1 MKRLLVHALII
12 GTLALAAC
20 NSANTPDGGDTSSFW
35 GRKKVAPKV
44 VVPAGTPIKVTLQQ
58 GVGSDTSAPGSTFSA
73 VLSSPVV
80 IEGKTVLDKGSAVA
94 GRVTDVKKSGRVKGR
109 ASINLVL
116 TSVIHDGKS
125 IPITTG
131 TYTGVAKST
140 KKRDAAV
147 IGGAA
152 GVGAAIG
159 AITGGGK
166 GAATGAA
173 IGGAGGTGAVLLTRG
188 DDIHFPPE
196 SRLSFVLS
204 SAVEV
209 PGRIEESD

>member
-1 MKRLLVHALII
+1 MI
-12 GTLALAAC
+12 
-20 NSANTPDGGDTSSFW
+20 
-35 GRKKVAPKV
+35 
-44 VVPAGTPIKVTLQQ
+44 VVPAGTPLRVSLQQ
-58 GVGSDTSAPGSTFSA
+58 GVGSDTSDPGSTFSGILA
-73 VLSSPVV
+73 APVV
-80 IEGKTVLDKGSAVA
+80 IEGKAVLEKGAAVS
-94 GRVTDVKKSGRVKGR
+94 GRVTDVKKAGRVKGK

-116 TSVIHDGKS
+116 TSIVHDGKT
-125 IPITTG
+125 IPVTTR
-131 TYTGVAKST
+131 TYTGVARST

-159 AITGGGK
+159 AIAGGGK

-188 DDIHFPPE
+188 DDVHFPPE

-204 SAVEV
+204 NAVEV
-209 PGRIEESD
+209 PGRIEDSD